1 MEIVKLTIFVSLYHK
16 PYTMDFR
23 GFGGTPHDSK
33 SVVEPNRC
41 VEDVESVLAW
51 ILARHDTSPERG
63 RLSLMGWSQGGLVAQ
78 LAGQKSQ
85 PLFSK
90 LILYGSI
97 YDPMHPYPRQ
107 PLFSSTKDEVVDVK
121 NTWDGAVEDFTIEG
135 SIPPETA
142 SKFAEAA
149 LLSDPIKARW
159 SQLHQFNNC
168 DPSQIHVPTL
178 VVSKCDILQ
187 YYVALYSSLTHSS
200 LTRSSDLFI
209 IPKIAGD
216 QDPYAPLSIQQDLFS
231 NLGRGSDRTL
241 SILAE
246 ADHAVHLLDGRE
258 RFAEIIKSFL
268 QNGKRKEQIWDY

>member
-1 MEIVKLTIFVSLYHK
+1 MQMMQLTTFVSLYHK
-16 PYTMDFR
+16 PYAMDFR
-23 GFGGTPHDSK
+23 GFGGTPRDSK

-51 ILARHDTSPERG
+51 IIARHDTSPERG
-63 RLSLMGWSQGGLVAQ
+63 KLSLMGWSQGGLVAQ

-97 YDPMHPYPRQ
+97 YDPMHRYPRQ
-107 PLFSSTKDEVVDVK
+107 PLFTSTKEELVDVE

-149 LLSDPIKARW
+149 LLSDPIKAQW
-159 SQLHQFNNC
+159 NQLHQFNNC
-168 DPSQIHVPTL
+168 DPGQIHVPTL

-187 YYVALYSSLTHSS
+187 VYVSLYSSLT
-200 LTRSSDLFI
+200 RSFDLLF

-216 QDPYAPLSIQQDLFS
+216 QDPYAPLHVQQELFS

-241 SILAE
+241 SILAD

-258 RFAEIIKSFL
+258 RFAKIVKSFL